1 MSLLKKLLN
10 FFTSSSE
17 TVKIFTKSEPTLA
30 DIVER
35 FAGTDTSF
43 MEIITYAE
51 PIFKNDFYVSE
62 IWDSQTEEFIYV
74 FGLES
79 TGEELEV
86 ARHKDHRTIPAPTTQ
101 EFGELLVE
109 QGLGPEF
116 QSWCL
121 IHDGY
126 SKVQVSSIYLAKLD
140 QGFLRA
146 ADKLKIQFFGGLT
159 NYIKVL
165 HGAELPRTPLY
176 RLHARKYKE
185 HLECLRYGSDNFT
198 WNADRGWDDIKT
210 ALEKSFYHN
219 SVKIIEGALA
229 KCLVSDFY
237 YEEQLGKEQPLCY
250 ADGIVTVGEI
260 PLSPETQEKLRKIF
274 ETSTVPRE
282 IGYWR
287 PVDPKVLEYYRLCKV
302 MYIRQ
307 EISYGSQI
315 VVVFLPAK
323 ELL

>member
-1 MSLLKKLLN
+1 MSLLKKLWDC
-10 FFTSSSE
+10 FTSPSE
-17 TVKIFTKSEPTLA
+17 TVKILTESEPALA

-35 FAGTDTSF
+35 FAGTNTSF
-43 MEIITYAE
+43 VEIITYAE

-126 SKVQVSSIYLAKLD
+126 SKVQVSSLYLAKLD
-140 QGFLRA
+140 QGFLSA
-146 ADKLKIQFFGGLT
+146 LDKLKIQFFGGLT

-165 HGAELPRTPLY
+165 HGTELLHTPLY

-198 WNADRGWDDIKT
+198 WNADRGWDVIKT
-210 ALEKSFYHN
+210 ALEKSLYHN
-219 SVKIIEGALA
+219 SVKIIEDALA
-229 KCLVSDFY
+229 KCLVRDFDH
-237 YEEQLGKEQPLCY
+237 EEQLDKEQLLCY
-250 ADGIVTVGEI
+250 ADSVVTVGEI

-302 MYIRQ
+302 MYVRQ
-307 EISYGSQI
+307 EIDYGSKI

-323 ELL
+323 E

>member
-1 MSLLKKLLN
+1 MSLLKKLWSC
-10 FFTSSSE
+10 FTSPSE
-17 TVKIFTKSEPTLA
+17 TVKILTKSEPTLA

-35 FAGTDTSF
+35 FAGTDVSL

-62 IWDSQTEEFIYV
+62 IWDSQTEELVYV

-86 ARHKDHRTIPAPTTQ
+86 NRHKDYREIPEPTDPD
-101 EFGELLVE
+101 FGAILVE

-116 QSWCL
+116 HNWCL

-126 SKVQVSSIYLAKLD
+126 DRVQVSSLYLAKLD

-146 ADKLKIQFFGGLT
+146 ADELKVRFFNGLA

-165 HGAELPRTPLY
+165 HGAELLHTPLY

-198 WNADRGWDDIKT
+198 WNADRGWDVIKT

-237 YEEQLGKEQPLCY
+237 HEEQLGKEQPLCY

-302 MYIRQ
+302 MYVRQ
-307 EISYGSQI
+307 EIGYGSRI

-323 ELL
+323 E

>member
-1 MSLLKKLLN
+1 MSLLKKLWDC
-10 FFTSSSE
+10 FTSPSE
-17 TVKIFTKSEPTLA
+17 TVKILTESEPALA

-35 FAGTDTSF
+35 FAGTNTSL

-109 QGLGPEF
+109 QGLGSEF

-126 SKVQVSSIYLAKLD
+126 SKVQVSSLHLAKLD
-140 QGFLRA
+140 QGFLSA
-146 ADKLKIQFFGGLT
+146 LDKLKIQFFGGLT

-165 HGAELPRTPLY
+165 HGTELLHTPLY

-198 WNADRGWDDIKT
+198 WNADRGWDVIKT

-237 YEEQLGKEQPLCY
+237 HEEQLGKEQPLCY

-302 MYIRQ
+302 MYVRQ
-307 EISYGSQI
+307 EIGYGSRI

-323 ELL
+323 E

>member
-1 MSLLKKLLN
+1 MSLLKKLWN
-10 FFTSSSE
+10 CFTSPSE
-17 TVKIFTKSEPTLA
+17 TVKILTKSEPTLA

-35 FAGTDTSF
+35 FAGTDVSL

-51 PIFKNDFYVSE
+51 PIFNDDFYVSE

-126 SKVQVSSIYLAKLD
+126 SKVQVSSLYLAKLD

-165 HGAELPRTPLY
+165 HGAGLPHTPLY

-198 WNADRGWDDIKT
+198 WNADRGWDVIKT

-237 YEEQLGKEQPLCY
+237 HEEQLGKEQLLCY
-250 ADGIVTVGEI
+250 ADSVVTVGEI
-260 PLSPETQEKLRKIF
+260 PLSPETREKLRKIF
-274 ETSTVPRE
+274 ETSTVPWE

-287 PVDPKVLEYYRLCKV
+287 PVDPKVLEYYQLCKV
-302 MYIRQ
+302 MYVRQ
-307 EISYGSQI
+307 EIDYGSRI

-323 ELL
+323 E